1 MGFKEQLNKI
11 KENWLLIAIVLLL
24 LIVVTSGSSVMR
36 VGTSS
41 MSKSMEY
48 AGASYD
54 SARYNSG
61 YYPPTPSEGDFAPGE
76 ENRILTKSAS
86 LSAEITRGT
95 FDTAAT
101 NLKGIIGSSKSIIL
115 SENVQK
121 YGEPSKEYR
130 QGSYQLKVPV
140 EKYDTVIAQLKGLG
154 EVKNFNENTQ
164 DITGEVLDLKTEL
177 AVEEARLVR
186 YNKMLDDA
194 TIVQDKIQLSDKIFD
209 QERRVAYLQEQTSQ
223 MGERVEYSTVSLYLN
238 EKPSEYMNV
247 ALAKF
252 SALWR
257 TLVESVNTL
266 FYVVFAVLPWA
277 IAAGLVALVWKLFRR
292 KNA

>member
-11 KENWLLIAIVLLL
+11 KENWLLIAIILLL

-36 VGTSS
+36 VGTAS

-54 SARYNSG
+54 SARYNGG
-61 YYPPTPSEGDFAPGE
+61 YYPPVPSDGDFAPGE
-76 ENRILTKSAS
+76 ENRVLTKSAS
-86 LSAEITRGT
+86 LTTEITRGT

-101 NLKGIIGSSKSIIL
+101 NLKGITSSSKSIVL

-121 YGEPSKEYR
+121 YGELGKEYR

-140 EKYDTVIAQLKGLG
+140 EQYATVIAQLKGLG

-164 DITGEVLDLKTEL
+164 DITGEALDLKTEL
-177 AVEEARLVR
+177 AVEKARLDR
-186 YNKMLDDA
+186 YNKMLEDA

-209 QERRVAYLQEQTSQ
+209 QERRVAYLQEQTAQ
-223 MGERVEYSTVSLYLN
+223 MGARVEYSTVSLYLN
-238 EKPSEYMNV
+238 EKPSEYTNV

-266 FYVVFAVLPWA
+266 FYAVFAVLPWA

-292 KNA
+292 KK